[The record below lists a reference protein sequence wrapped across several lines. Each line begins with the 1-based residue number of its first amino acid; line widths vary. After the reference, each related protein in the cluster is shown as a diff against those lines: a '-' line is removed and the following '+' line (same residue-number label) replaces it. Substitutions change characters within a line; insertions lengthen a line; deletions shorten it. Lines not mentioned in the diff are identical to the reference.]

1 MRVMKKINKNLQIN
15 VDEGLMATAETQPER
30 ATTVEELR
38 ELMRSVTLATER
50 LESTHGTLQTEVAHL
65 KSELAEANEQL
76 RRSRDLAA
84 LGEMAAG
91 IAHEIRNPLGS
102 IRLYVQLLANDEAAT
117 GEQNKICK
125 KIDRAVTGLDAIVRD
140 ILLFA
145 RESSLRVDQTQ
156 SDELI
161 ARVLANCE
169 GLLSHHEVIVLQ
181 SIDDHLIMADSG
193 LLVQAISN
201 VLRNAVEASAAA
213 HLEEPVVHLEVFC
226 APMRVANG
234 QRMDRVV
241 IAVEDHGGGIPAKA
255 LGRIFNPF
263 FTTRATGTGL
273 GLAIVHRIVDAHG
286 GHVQVRS
293 KEGKGTRIELCLPP
307 EGVATG
313 SSLSSDQV
321 IGRHDTALAL
331 HDTEKNL

>member
-1 MRVMKKINKNLQIN
+1 MTTTDTKLPK
-15 VDEGLMATAETQPER
+15 

-38 ELMRSVTLATER
+38 ELMRSVNLATER
-50 LESTHGTLQTEVAHL
+50 LESTHGTLQTEVTRL

-102 IRLYVQLLANDEAAT
+102 IRLYVQLLAKDEAST
-117 GEQNKICK
+117 KNQNEICR

-145 RESSLRVDQTQ
+145 RESSLRIEELQ
-156 SDELI
+156 SADLL
-161 ARVLANCE
+161 ARVVANCE
-169 GLLSHHEVIVLQ
+169 GLLSHHNVILRQ
-181 SIDDHLIMADSG
+181 AIDDQTLVADAG

-201 VLRNAVEASAAA
+201 VLRNAVEASATED
-213 HLEEPVVHLEVFC
+213 LDEPIVGLEVFR
-226 APMRVANG
+226 APVRCSNG
-234 QRMDRVV
+234 KRMDRVV
-241 IAVEDHGGGIPAKA
+241 IAVEDHGAGIPAKA

-293 KEGKGTRIELCLPP
+293 KEGEGTRIELCFPP
-307 EGVATG
+307 EGVRSEHRSPAD
-313 SSLSSDQV
+313 LV

-331 HDTEKNL
+331 QDTEKTP

>member
-1 MRVMKKINKNLQIN
+1 MTTI
-15 VDEGLMATAETQPER
+15 ETTPR
-30 ATTVEELR
+30 KATTVEELR

-50 LESTHGTLQTEVAHL
+50 LESTHGTLQTEVTHL
-65 KSELAEANEQL
+65 KGELAEANEQL

-102 IRLYVQLLANDEAAT
+102 IRLYVQLLGNDEAAT
-117 GEQNKICK
+117 VGQNKICK
-125 KIDRAVTGLDAIVRD
+125 KIDRAITGLDSIVRD

-145 RESSLRVDQTQ
+145 RESSLRVDETQ
-156 SDELI
+156 SEELI
-161 ARVLANCE
+161 SRVLANCD
-169 GLLSHHEVIVLQ
+169 GLLGHHNIILQQ
-181 SIDDHLIMADSG
+181 SISDQVLVADSG

-201 VLRNAVEASAAA
+201 VLRNAVEASLLDADG
-213 HLEEPVVHLEVFC
+213 EPMVSLEVFRADVRC
-226 APMRVANG
+226 SNG

-241 IAVEDHGGGIPAKA
+241 IAVEDYGRGIPAKA

-273 GLAIVHRIVDAHG
+273 GLAIVHRIIDAHG

-307 EGVATG
+307 DGVQPKEA
-313 SSLSSDQV
+313 SSADYV
-321 IGRHDTALAL
+321 IGRHDTALGFY
-331 HDTEKNL
+331 DTEKQP